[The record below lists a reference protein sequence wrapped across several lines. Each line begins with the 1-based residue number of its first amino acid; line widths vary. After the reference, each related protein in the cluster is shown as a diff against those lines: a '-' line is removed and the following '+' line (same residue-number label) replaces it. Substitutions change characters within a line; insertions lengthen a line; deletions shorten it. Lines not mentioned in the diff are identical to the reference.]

1 MIILIMK
8 VLLHTVID
16 WMRTEDESEDGRN
29 INHHGKTITVGGKQD
44 AVAADIEGVRLID
57 ITTLLVSFNNQL
69 SFYLQG
75 NQQFSYLQE
84 SNMNPG
90 GNIKLRRPFT
100 GRSSRI
106 DYANMTQV
114 LLQRNNSSK

>member
-57 ITTLLVSFNNQL
+57 ITTLLVSFNNPP

-75 NQQFSYLQE
+75 SHQF
-84 SNMNPG
+84 
-90 GNIKLRRPFT
+90 
-100 GRSSRI
+100 
-106 DYANMTQV
+106 
-114 LLQRNNSSK
+114 